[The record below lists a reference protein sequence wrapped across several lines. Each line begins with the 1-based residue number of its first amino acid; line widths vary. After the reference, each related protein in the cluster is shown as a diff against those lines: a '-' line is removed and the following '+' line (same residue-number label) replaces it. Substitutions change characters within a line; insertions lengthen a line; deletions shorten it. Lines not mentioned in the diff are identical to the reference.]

1 MQAPSAVAVLLTM
14 RLIRGW
20 NQTGQKFAGE
30 PDIVKLFMAPNP
42 QFLWSL
48 VMLTY
53 ATVGVRLI
61 RRLRGVPWVVSLP
74 WVSALV
80 SLAFSF
86 KLAFA
91 NEDAPELV
99 TGVARALLHSL
110 GSFSLVS
117 RARAVFLGLVITS
130 AYPVYRLATGSRGRV
145 RQQRKF
151 TTVTDNHLR
160 VADANKGAEM
170 RTLHH
175 LYTLLALTQSRA
187 TNAPVFLL
195 FQALHWLL
203 ERLGL
208 STVEMTISSLA
219 LQMAS
224 FFALGGSNA
233 ISSVDLSSAYNGV
246 SGYNIIAVG
255 VLTFLSNWAGPV
267 WWMSATNLLLL
278 QKAGVGEQRT
288 LAQHLG
294 LLTVFVAASLVFV
307 MAACSALRT
316 HLFIWTVFS
325 PKYLYSMAWS
335 LGQHLVVN
343 VGLGGLLFWVGRG

>member
-1 MQAPSAVAVLLTM
+1 
-14 RLIRGW
+14 
-20 NQTGQKFAGE
+20 
-30 PDIVKLFMAPNP
+30 
-42 QFLWSL
+42 
-48 VMLTY
+48 
-53 ATVGVRLI
+53 
-61 RRLRGVPWVVSLP
+61 
-74 WVSALV
+74 
-80 SLAFSF
+80 
-86 KLAFA
+86 
-91 NEDAPELV
+91 
-99 TGVARALLHSL
+99 
-110 GSFSLVS
+110 
-117 RARAVFLGLVITS
+117 
-130 AYPVYRLATGSRGRV
+130 
-145 RQQRKF
+145 
-151 TTVTDNHLR
+151 
-160 VADANKGAEM
+160 M

-195 FQALHWLL
+195 FQILHWFL
-203 ERLGL
+203 ERLDL
-208 STVEMTISSLA
+208 STVEMTVSSLA

-246 SGYNIIAVG
+246 SGYNIVAVG

-278 QKAGVGEQRT
+278 RKAGAGGQRT

-307 MAACSALRT
+307 MAACTALRT

-343 VGLGGLLFWVGRG
+343 VGLGGLLFWIGRG